1 MGVSSLGGG
10 YVGVDDVVFVLK
22 SKGGDGCE
30 YRFRNAELA
39 LRL

>member
-1 MGVSSLGGG
+1 M
-10 YVGVDDVVFVLK
+10 GVDDVVFVLK

-30 YRFRNAELA
+30 YRFRNAECA

>member
-1 MGVSSLGGG
+1 M
-10 YVGVDDVVFVLK
+10 GVDDVVFVLK